1 MLRIAVVLRPSI
13 MRRFGG
19 CMLICRRQLQSS
31 AGQLT
36 AKLRHCHKASDVI
49 GLVSTALGSE
59 RMDGVL
65 WAAAV
70 QRLSLLEMRG
80 KPSRESWAWLLGMA
94 DSSLQDLGYRE
105 LAVVA
110 VAISKLKKD
119 PGGRKHFLN
128 AVFRNALLLNA
139 RDQSMSVR
147 HLANLAW
154 SAAAAKVQARRLFE
168 VAAAA
173 QSQEQS
179 RCLNPRDVSQLLW
192 AFARS
197 SHFQLGVEVLENL
210 ARCHASPHMLP
221 TFGDHDIAATVWAG
235 ATLATHLMPR
245 EKGRLFLKQIA
256 AHAAER
262 SSEFSPQGFSMLFWG
277 TATLASKGLDMP
289 STALTAACAPHVVS
303 VARRLTTQGA
313 ANILWSLST
322 LAKIDPDV
330 AAKIV
335 EEIRDVGSVSSS
347 STNDGQG
354 RQENPGIIE
363 ALLEEI
369 VRKLSSCNGQ
379 DIANSLWAVANIGY
393 LGPSAVSLFNRI
405 AEDPDAIPVHLFSAQ
420 ECANSLWAIARSRWS
435 GDPQKFVR
443 RVCARI
449 ESFARLDEQS
459 LSITVWAL
467 AVLGHRHS
475 ALPLLGNSGLNL
487 KNLNSFPNAS
497 LCLLIWTCG
506 MLGIRESPFPAL
518 VVALRC
524 RARELTP
531 SQLSVVARTLAGL
544 WPRFADLKIK
554 IECCF
559 TTLCLLF

>member
-1 MLRIAVVLRPSI
+1 MLRIAVVLRSLF

-31 AGQLT
+31 AGLLT
-36 AKLRHCHKASDVI
+36 ATLRRCHKASNVI
-49 GLVSTALGSE
+49 DLVNTALE
-59 RMDGVL
+59 KQMMDGVL
-65 WAAAV
+65 WAAAI

-80 KPSRESWAWLLGMA
+80 KPSREGWALLLGMT
-94 DSSLQDLGYRE
+94 DSHLQDLGYRE

-119 PGGRKHFLN
+119 PGGRSHLLH
-128 AVFRNALLLNA
+128 AVFRTALLLNA

-168 VAAAA
+168 VTADAAAP
-173 QSQEQS
+173 SGPEQS
-179 RCLNPRDVSQLLW
+179 RCLNPRDISQLLW

-210 ARCHASPHMLP
+210 ASYHASPHMLP

-245 EKGRLFLKQIA
+245 EKGRLFLKSIA

-262 SSEFSPQGFSMLFWG
+262 SSEFSSQGLSMLFWG
-277 TATLASKGLDMP
+277 TATLASKGIDMP
-289 STALTAACAPHVVS
+289 STALTAACAPHVVGN
-303 VARRLTTQGA
+303 ARRLTTQGA

-322 LAKIDPDV
+322 LAKIDQDV
-330 AAKIV
+330 AAKSI
-335 EEIRDVGSVSSS
+335 EELSDVGSVSSS
-347 STNDGQG
+347 PNAGL
-354 RQENPGIIE
+354 QENHAVIE

-393 LGPSAVSLFNRI
+393 LGPSAVSLFDRI

-420 ECANSLWAIARSRWS
+420 ECANSLWAIARSRWT
-435 GDPQKFVR
+435 GDPQKFVC

-449 ESFARLDEQS
+449 ASFARLDEQS

-467 AVLGHRHS
+467 AVLGHRHA

-487 KNLNSFPNAS
+487 KDLHSFPNAS

-506 MLGIRESPFPAL
+506 MLGARESPFPAL

-544 WPRFADLKIK
+544 WPRFSDLKT
-554 IECCF
+554 E
-559 TTLCLLF
+559 LE

>member
-1 MLRIAVVLRPSI
+1 
-13 MRRFGG
+13 
-19 CMLICRRQLQSS
+19 MLICRRQLQSS

-49 GLVSTALGSE
+49 GLVNTALGSE

-80 KPSRESWAWLLGMA
+80 KPSRESWALLLGMA

-210 ARCHASPHMLP
+210 ASCHASLHMLP

-289 STALTAACAPHVVS
+289 NTALTAACAPHVVS

-335 EEIRDVGSVSSS
+335 EEIRAGHLVSKP
-347 STNDGQG
+347 
-354 RQENPGIIE
+354 RRCCR
-363 ALLEEI
+363 
-369 VRKLSSCNGQ
+369 RKT
-379 DIANSLWAVANIGY
+379 A
-393 LGPSAVSLFNRI
+393 
-405 AEDPDAIPVHLFSAQ
+405 
-420 ECANSLWAIARSRWS
+420 
-435 GDPQKFVR
+435 
-443 RVCARI
+443 
-449 ESFARLDEQS
+449 
-459 LSITVWAL
+459 T
-467 AVLGHRHS
+467 
-475 ALPLLGNSGLNL
+475 
-487 KNLNSFPNAS
+487 
-497 LCLLIWTCG
+497 
-506 MLGIRESPFPAL
+506 
-518 VVALRC
+518 
-524 RARELTP
+524 
-531 SQLSVVARTLAGL
+531 
-544 WPRFADLKIK
+544 
-554 IECCF
+554 
-559 TTLCLLF
+559 